1 MDVLNLIV
9 CAYIGVG
16 VTKNKMLVFK
26 SILYYGHVIFVSS
39 QLDDPSL

>member
-1 MDVLNLIV
+1 MDALNLIV

-16 VTKNKMLVFK
+16 VMKNKMLFFK

-39 QLDDPSL
+39 QLDDPSF

>member
-1 MDVLNLIV
+1 MVVLNPIV

-16 VTKNKMLVFK
+16 VMKNKMLVFK

-39 QLDDPSL
+39 QLNDPGL